1 MEPSVS
7 QVLARVATGVHE
19 VARGPDVSHR
29 IAVKRSWLERGDS
42 IELTL
47 PRNLAC
53 AACSGGGCDRC
64 ERAGAISVR
73 ERGVVADTL
82 IVPLPKRSAEEL
94 ANDPVVVLRVPEQG
108 GVGPPEVDMP
118 RGLLL
123 LRITAAAKTD
133 AGIKRVRIAE
143 GRASLPPR
151 EARKS
156 GGEAEPVAPSSES
169 RPRQL
174 PIPAVWVLLAAA
186 WLALVLYAAA
196 TLPK

>member
-1 MEPSVS
+1 MEAFVS

-19 VARGPDVSHR
+19 VPRGPDVSHR

-73 ERGVVADTL
+73 GRRDAVDTL
-82 IVPLPKRSAEEL
+82 VVPLPKRSAEEL
-94 ANDPVVVLRVPEQG
+94 AKDPVIVLRVPEQG
-108 GVGPPEVDMP
+108 GPAPAELNLP

-123 LRITAAAKTD
+123 LRITAASKSD
-133 AGIKRVRIAE
+133 AGIKRVKIAE

-151 EARKS
+151 PERVPAS
-156 GGEAEPVAPSSES
+156 DAEPSAPSSES
-169 RPRQL
+169 RPVAV
-174 PIPAVWVLLAAA
+174 PAPAAWVIFAAA
-186 WLALVLYAAA
+186 WLALVLYYAS